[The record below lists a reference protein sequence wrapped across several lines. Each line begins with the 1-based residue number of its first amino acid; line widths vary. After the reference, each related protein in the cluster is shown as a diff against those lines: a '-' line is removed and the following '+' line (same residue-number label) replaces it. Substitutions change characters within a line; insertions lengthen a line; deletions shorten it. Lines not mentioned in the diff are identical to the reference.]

1 MKKLLQLAFSI
12 LVVHLLSA
20 CSSFFSGA
28 EPLPIN
34 SADREIVNHS
44 VMHLGFIPRVVD
56 VSTEEKTKVYVF
68 AFDGTENDRDN
79 FDKREERQTTV
90 GYLSSKL
97 ENAGFDVEYIVGPGV
112 DSKVDSVLCYSC
124 KEKASDALALLK
136 DKITDDGSI
145 NSNTNI
151 GVVVLGFSRG
161 AAIGRHFMNL
171 VSEMWP
177 DGSSNKV
184 RTYGLLF
191 DTVATSVTDRLML
204 GIAPTSDYLVHFIA
218 RDERREMFP
227 VIIDYDRAFEAEK
240 VDNLVST
247 PRLTQ
252 LTLPGVHSDVGASYR
267 SGIGSFYMFL
277 GEIVL
282 SNYGL
287 LPQPSQ
293 YFNEDF
299 FSQGVHDSRGWFS
312 KIIGT
317 ESYLDKPVSSR
328 LQVIKKSAF
337 ISDSRAESIV
347 ARNERNIPKFSGSYY
362 QYNETHTLVFK
373 VKKIGNNLEII
384 SANTTY
390 LIVFENLSFEK
401 VDGKKYITFNY
412 NITKNKQ
419 RLNLDNSVWSAIP
432 ENVPSLIEVV
442 ILKRNEKE
450 ELFILVNNKKVKKY

>member
-1 MKKLLQLAFSI
+1 
-12 LVVHLLSA
+12 
-20 CSSFFSGA
+20 
-28 EPLPIN
+28 
-34 SADREIVNHS
+34 
-44 VMHLGFIPRVVD
+44 
-56 VSTEEKTKVYVF
+56 
-68 AFDGTENDRDN
+68 
-79 FDKREERQTTV
+79 
-90 GYLSSKL
+90 
-97 ENAGFDVEYIVGPGV
+97 
-112 DSKVDSVLCYSC
+112 
-124 KEKASDALALLK
+124 
-136 DKITDDGSI
+136 
-145 NSNTNI
+145 
-151 GVVVLGFSRG
+151 
-161 AAIGRHFMNL
+161 MNL

-177 DGSSNKV
+177 DGSPNKV

-191 DTVATSVTDRLML
+191 DTVATSVTDQLML

-362 QYNETHTLVFK
+362 QHNETHTLVFK

-401 VDGKKYITFNY
+401 VDGK
-412 NITKNKQ
+412 NI
-419 RLNLDNSVWSAIP
+419 
-432 ENVPSLIEVV
+432 
-442 ILKRNEKE
+442 
-450 ELFILVNNKKVKKY
+450 